1 MTPAGPPA
9 RATPTRR
16 PPHPRSLIAL
26 ASAVVLTLGLVVV
39 VMTSGPRADAAGPL
53 DRAYHGLAEGLDA
66 SSWQHPHGAPVDWH
80 AAAAAGQS
88 FAFIK
93 ATEGTGPAHRHYE
106 SDIHNARAAR
116 LLTGSY
122 HMARPAMEPAQQAH
136 AFADRLQSVGGPQLP
151 PVLDLEYE
159 EDLDPAELAEWTQI
173 FLDTLTERTG
183 RTPIIYTYRNFWI
196 EKMANTTRFAEYP
209 LWLAEYGVSQPTLP
223 VIGGWSEWL
232 LWQRAETGS
241 VPGFVD
247 HVDLNVFAGTREDLD
262 AWSAPVEPAP
272 APEPAP
278 EPVSDAP
285 PAPPAEAP
293 PAPAEIAADPA
304 PGPPVE
310 VHSAPETAP
319 PAEPFTVAIPQDL
332 PAPGGVRLP
341 ESIEIPGAVLEQVPP
356 GLR

>member
-1 MTPAGPPA
+1 MLRELLVWPELLTHTRPMTPAGPPA
-9 RATPTRR
+9 RADLARR
-16 PPHPRSLIAL
+16 PPLPRSLAAL

-39 VMTSGPRADAAGPL
+39 ITSGPRADAAAPL
-53 DRAYHGLAEGLDA
+53 DPAYHGLAEGLDA
-66 SSWQHPHGAPVDWH
+66 SSWQHPHGAGVDWH
-80 AAAAAGQS
+80 AAAASGQS

-93 ATEGTGPAHRHYE
+93 ATEGTGPANRHYE
-106 SDIHNARAAR
+106 SDIHNARAAGIV
-116 LLTGSY
+116 TGSY
-122 HMARPAMEPAQQAH
+122 HMARPAMEPTQQAH

-232 LWQRAETGS
+232 FWQRAETGR

-247 HVDLNVFAGTREDLD
+247 NVDLNVFAGTRGDLD
-262 AWSAPVEPAP
+262 AWSGPVAPV
-272 APEPAP
+272 PAP
-278 EPVSDAP
+278 EPVPESP
-285 PAPPAEAP
+285 PAPLEIEAE
-293 PAPAEIAADPA
+293 PAP
-304 PGPPVE
+304 
-310 VHSAPETAP
+310 
-319 PAEPFTVAIPQDL
+319 
-332 PAPGGVRLP
+332 R
-341 ESIEIPGAVLEQVPP
+341 PP
-356 GLR
+356 G